1 MYRVNDIG
9 RFAREVISDL
19 NESPRSSSLRYEL
32 KMVFLTNES
41 ASKAEINILSARDTT
56 RPGP

>member
-1 MYRVNDIG
+1 MYIVNDIG

-41 ASKAEINILSARDTT
+41 ANKAEINILSARDTT